1 MGIDPTRQAI
11 DTLIRNRGEKAK
23 KIWQVMGGFEPKIRP
38 EAALQSLERFADAL
52 RAELVDEAKQLAKDI
67 RAVIENPPIPR

>member
-1 MGIDPTRQAI
+1 MGIDHTRQAI
-11 DTLIRNRGEKAK
+11 DDLVKNRGEKAK
-23 KIWQVMGGFEPKIRP
+23 KIWQVMGGFEPVMRP
-38 EAALQSLERFADAL
+38 EAALQNLERFADVL